1 MGLSSLFKGAKYF
14 DKSIKPKCDYCQFGK
29 RSSAGERVLCEK
41 RGIVNADYACGKF
54 AYSPLRRVPVKQLKF
69 VGSLADDDIYIESAG
84 DRAEAQAAKAAEE
97 AARKKVEEAER
108 IEKEK
113 KAEEAKLAAEEA
125 ARAAE
130 EAAAKA
136 AEEEAAKAAEEAV
149 EENETPSE
157 EASAQE

>member
-97 AARKKVEEAER
+97 AAQKKVEDAER

-125 ARAAE
+125 P
-130 EAAAKA
+130 KA
-136 AEEEAAKAAEEAV
+136 TEEAAKADEEAANTA
-149 EENETPSE
+149 EENEAPSE